1 MPVKSK
7 VKISQN
13 CVAFSEYMNFK
24 KTIYICCQELFGF
37 QMDKFKAILIVN
49 LFSDPQVSREMFE
62 IIVSSNSKALFG
74 AQKLI
79 FGCIIDIVNHFA
91 LID

>member
-1 MPVKSK
+1 
-7 VKISQN
+7 
-13 CVAFSEYMNFK
+13 
-24 KTIYICCQELFGF
+24 
-37 QMDKFKAILIVN
+37 MDKFKAILIVS
-49 LFSDPQVSREMFE
+49 LFSDPQVSRKMFE

-79 FGCIIDIVNHFA
+79 FGRIIDIVNYYA